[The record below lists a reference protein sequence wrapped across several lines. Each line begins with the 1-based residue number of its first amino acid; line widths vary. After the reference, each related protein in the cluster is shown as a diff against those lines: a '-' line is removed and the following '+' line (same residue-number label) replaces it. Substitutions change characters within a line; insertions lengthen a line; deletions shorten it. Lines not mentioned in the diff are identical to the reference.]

1 MYPDSGL
8 LFGPKCSQVAQ
19 EAWALQT
26 GALPGSWSFPTSEAG
41 DWPFTDRIPP
51 WGPSGTYVV
60 LRAALFL
67 SALTQPGPCSACL
80 MSTCCFLGFP
90 GPGPGLP
97 WDICPAGGCCPSTRG
112 LWLTRSDALKISQ
125 EVQISEASHYTL
137 VSTGSHFPF
146 VCCRVKEEGALV
158 CITWKAL
165 PMSRG

>member
-1 MYPDSGL
+1 MSPSVL
-8 LFGPKCSQVAQ
+8 KWLRNP
-19 EAWALQT
+19 
-26 GALPGSWSFPTSEAG
+26 
-41 DWPFTDRIPP
+41 
-51 WGPSGTYVV
+51 GPSKLGPSLALGHSPPLRLGTGPSLTEVPHGAHLVAYVV

-67 SALTQPGPCSACL
+67 SSLTQPGPCSACL

-90 GPGPGLP
+90 GPGPGFP

-125 EVQISEASHYTL
+125 EAQISEASHYTL

-165 PMSRG
+165 PMSCG